1 MRRRRVSVSVV
12 AVCIAL
18 AAFAVALLELVRSY
32 EWSRRASVRL
42 VEHEERLDR
51 QRDSKDALAERV
63 LNLKGRMDST
73 DAWVEAMTGAQVD
86 RNIEMDALRDRIDA
100 LSARMDAVELACGI
114 REKPKI
120 MGGAE

>member
-1 MRRRRVSVSVV
+1 MSASVV

-63 LNLKGRMDST
+63 LNLEGRMDST
-73 DAWVEAMTGAQVD
+73 DAWVESMTGAQID
-86 RNIEMDALRDRIDA
+86 RNVEMDALRDRIDA
-100 LSARMDAVELACGI
+100 LSARLDAVELACGL
-114 REKPKI
+114 REKPKT
-120 MGGAE
+120 MGGHGE

>member
-1 MRRRRVSVSVV
+1 MSVSVV

-32 EWSRRASVRL
+32 EWSRRASVSL

-51 QRDSKDALAERV
+51 QRDSKDALAGRV
-63 LNLKGRMDST
+63 LDLETRMNST
-73 DAWVEAMTGAQVD
+73 DAWENAMTGAQVD

-100 LSARMDAVELACGI
+100 LSARLDAVELVCGV
-114 REKPKI
+114 REKARTT
-120 MGGAE
+120 GGAE

>member
-1 MRRRRVSVSVV
+1 MSVSVV

>member
-1 MRRRRVSVSVV
+1 MSASIV
-12 AVCIAL
+12 AVCIAV
-18 AAFAVALLELVRSY
+18 AALAVALLELVRSY

-51 QRDSKDALAERV
+51 QRDSKDALAGRV
-63 LNLKGRMDST
+63 LELKGRMDST

-100 LSARMDAVELACGI
+100 LSARMDAVELACGL
-114 REKPKI
+114 REKAKT
-120 MGGAE
+120 MGGRSE

>member
-1 MRRRRVSVSVV
+1 MSASIV

-32 EWSRRASVRL
+32 EWNRRTSVRL

-63 LNLKGRMDST
+63 LNLKGRMDAT
-73 DAWVEAMTGAQVD
+73 DAWVEAMTGAQIDRKVEVD
-86 RNIEMDALRDRIDA
+86 AFRDRIDA
-100 LSARMDAVELACGI
+100 LSARMDAVELACGL
-114 REKPKI
+114 REKPKT
-120 MGGAE
+120 MGGKND

>member
-1 MRRRRVSVSVV
+1 MSVSI
-12 AVCIAL
+12 AAICISL
-18 AAFAVALLELVRSY
+18 AAFTVVLLELVRSY

-51 QRDSKDALAERV
+51 QRDSKDALAGRV
-63 LNLKGRMDST
+63 LDLKGRMDST

-86 RNIEMDALRDRIDA
+86 RNIEMDAVRERIDA
-100 LSARMDAVELACGI
+100 LSARLDAVELACGV

>member
-1 MRRRRVSVSVV
+1 MSVSIV
-12 AVCIAL
+12 AVCISL
-18 AAFAVALLELVRSY
+18 VAFTVALLELVRSY

-51 QRDSKDALAERV
+51 QRDSKDALAGRV
-63 LNLKGRMDST
+63 LELKGRMDST

-86 RNIEMDALRDRIDA
+86 RNIEIDALRDRIDA
-100 LSARMDAVELACGI
+100 LSTRLDAVELACGV